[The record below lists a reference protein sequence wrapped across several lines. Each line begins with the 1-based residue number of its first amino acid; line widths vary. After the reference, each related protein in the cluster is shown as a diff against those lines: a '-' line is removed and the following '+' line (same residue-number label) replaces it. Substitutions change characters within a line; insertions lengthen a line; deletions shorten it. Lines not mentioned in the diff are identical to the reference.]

1 MKRRFLIL
9 VMLAYVL
16 FSYAQDYPVDMY
28 YTLSRN
34 YAGWKAK
41 SNVHIVKISHH
52 TFISGVNPNS
62 PTIEENFCLYE
73 EGSNEPHE
81 IKTKFDGAMVCDYK
95 KVEDVWNHYIMGSVF
110 NMIQKK
116 GYQTPL
122 RNEMEED
129 AIDFINKLQNDG
141 RAFKDPYLENYIYS
155 LVAKIAPVTLIDG
168 RPGNVNIVILD
179 DAILNAFT
187 FSNGTIVVTTGL
199 LAALHTEDELVA
211 ILAHEIA
218 HFVLDHSIANVNA
231 DAKRQKRAEFWASV
245 ATGVAAVAE
254 GVAAM
259 KNPYYRPGNG
269 TLAVAM
275 ISSSIAESYLK
286 RQGMAYNHEQESEAD
301 KVAWELLRFLGYDQN
316 ALATALSR
324 LWKTYTDERSNA
336 VYYASYTHPALIE
349 RITNMGKPNEK
360 CDPQYEKMVS
370 FAVSSAAMKKYANR
384 RYRQTLSL
392 VNQNIKNNVGT
403 VSDYIL
409 RASCMLA
416 LKNDQDSNQ
425 EALNSINKAKS
436 LRPNDL
442 NLYKPEIIAL
452 LRLNKRDEAINVLKQ
467 YQTSIKQEYEN
478 LKQIGNDAEWS
489 LQNNYLNSEYR
500 WAANMLIKLN
510 GM

>member
-1 MKRRFLIL
+1 MYIHQICRLNIHSKTTKNTQIMKKEFLIF

-28 YTLSRN
+28 YTLSRS

-95 KVEDVWNHYIMGSVF
+95 KVEDVWNHYIIGSVF

-116 GYQTPL
+116 GFQTPL
-122 RNEMEED
+122 RNELEDD

-179 DAILNAFT
+179 DAVQNAFT

-259 KNPYYRPGNG
+259 KNPYYKPGNG

-286 RQGMAYNHEQESEAD
+286 RQGMAYNPIIMNK
-301 KVAWELLRFLGYDQN
+301 KVR
-316 ALATALSR
+316 
-324 LWKTYTDERSNA
+324 
-336 VYYASYTHPALIE
+336 
-349 RITNMGKPNEK
+349 
-360 CDPQYEKMVS
+360 
-370 FAVSSAAMKKYANR
+370 
-384 RYRQTLSL
+384 
-392 VNQNIKNNVGT
+392 
-403 VSDYIL
+403 
-409 RASCMLA
+409 
-416 LKNDQDSNQ
+416 
-425 EALNSINKAKS
+425 
-436 LRPNDL
+436 
-442 NLYKPEIIAL
+442 
-452 LRLNKRDEAINVLKQ
+452 
-467 YQTSIKQEYEN
+467 
-478 LKQIGNDAEWS
+478 
-489 LQNNYLNSEYR
+489 
-500 WAANMLIKLN
+500 LIKLHGN
-510 GM
+510 CLDFWDMIKMHWQQPCQDYGRHIMMKEVMPFTMHHTPTLLLLRELQIWESQMKSVTLNMRKWSHLQ